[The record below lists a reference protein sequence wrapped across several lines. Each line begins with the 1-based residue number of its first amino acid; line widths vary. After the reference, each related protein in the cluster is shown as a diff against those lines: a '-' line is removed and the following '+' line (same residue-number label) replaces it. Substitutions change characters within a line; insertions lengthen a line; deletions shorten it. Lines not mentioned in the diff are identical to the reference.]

1 MHRRRTPWKPWL
13 GLLAVGAALGGLLL
27 LAGGRARQAPAARLE
42 EPRPPRD
49 LPIRLVPA
57 PAPPSDAGPTTF
69 EGRVVDAATLA
80 GVAGAELTFSRGG
93 VADSIRA
100 DARGAFVFRP
110 SATGR
115 WQLAVVTG
123 EGHLPFA
130 PEWGTSPVLLD
141 AQPGRHVRGIEILLT
156 RAALLLGRVL
166 DEDRLPV
173 PGAEV
178 RLLGARGKPALVTIP
193 DRFVTDGQ
201 GLFRAAAPEGSVLVA
216 RKDGHY
222 PGRASVDAAALLDGR
237 IDVQLGPAWSGQA
250 AGTGVIAGRV
260 MAGDQPVSGAVVELS
275 RQRGWRIPAPLAQA
289 VTDAGG
295 RFRFGELSDAP
306 HALLVRA
313 EGFRAETAD
322 HVFPG
327 GDEVTVALE
336 PGGRLRGCVRSST
349 TGAPVAPFSLQL
361 YEATAK
367 QNLDV
372 PDRTLSVLD
381 PSGCF
386 ALDDLIPG
394 PTRLVV
400 SAPGFAPVNDLVAD
414 VQAPPAEAVIDAVL
428 SPGGTV
434 VGTVR
439 DEGGAPVPGARVHA
453 TETLYLVRWVTTPR
467 SVVEAVADDAGRFR
481 LAGLPA
487 TVTVTAVAAG
497 YASESV
503 GGVDVPPGGEVGPIE
518 LRLRKLVPGEAT
530 PAPLAG
536 IGAVLGPDADDDAL
550 AVVAVRPG
558 SAAADAGLTPG
569 DRIVEIDGSTIAE
582 LGAGGAAE
590 AIRGPVGTP
599 VFLRIRRGNG
609 ELDLEAQR
617 RPALR

>member
-1 MHRRRTPWKPWL
+1 MRRRRQLWL
-13 GLLAVGAALGGLLL
+13 GLLAACAVAGGLALLAAL
-27 LAGGRARQAPAARLE
+27 RAPGPPRVARPE
-42 EPRPPRD
+42 TPRPPRD
-49 LPIRLVPA
+49 LPIRLVPVRP
-57 PAPPSDAGPTTF
+57 PAPDAGPTTF
-69 EGRVVDAATLA
+69 EGRVVDADTLA
-80 GVAGAELTFSRGG
+80 GIPGAELTFSRGG
-93 VADSIRA
+93 VADSVRA
-100 DARGAFVFRP
+100 DARGAFLFRP
-110 SATGR
+110 SAAGR

-123 EGHLPFA
+123 DGHLPFA

-141 AQPGRHVRGIEILLT
+141 AQPGKHVRGIEILLT
-156 RAALLLGRVL
+156 PAALLQGRVL
-166 DEDRLPV
+166 DEDLQPV

-178 RLLGARGKPALVTIP
+178 RLLGARGKPALVSIP

-222 PGRASVDAAALLDGR
+222 PGRATVDAAALLDGR

-250 AGTGVIAGRV
+250 AGTGVLSGRV
-260 MAGDQPVSGAVVELS
+260 LAGDQPVSGAVVELS
-275 RQRGWRIPAPLAQA
+275 RLRGWHIPSPLAQA

-295 RFRFGELSDAP
+295 RFRFGELADAP
-306 HALLVRA
+306 HTLLVRA
-313 EGFRAETAD
+313 DGFRAETAER
-322 HVFPG
+322 VFPG
-327 GDEVTVALE
+327 GGEVTVRLE
-336 PGGRLRGCVRSST
+336 PGGRLRGCVRSSA
-349 TGAPVAPFSLQL
+349 TGAPVAPFTLQL

-367 QNLDV
+367 QNLDI

-400 SAPGFAPVNDLVAD
+400 SAPGFAPVNDLVTD
-414 VQAPPAEAVIDAVL
+414 VQAPPAEAVIDATL
-428 SPGGTV
+428 APGGAVTGV
-434 VGTVR
+434 VR
-439 DEGGAPVPGARVHA
+439 NEAGAPVAGARVHA

-487 TVTVTAVAAG
+487 NVTVTAVAAG
-497 YASESV
+497 YATQSV
-503 GGVDVPPGGEVGPIE
+503 GGVDVAPGGEVGPLE
-518 LRLRKLVPGEAT
+518 FRLRKLVPGEAT
-530 PAPLAG
+530 PAPLSG
-536 IGAVLGPDADDDAL
+536 IGVVLGPDGAADAL

-558 SAAADAGLTPG
+558 SAAAEAGLTPG
-569 DRIVEIDGSTIAE
+569 DQIVEIDGSTIAE

-609 ELDLEAQR
+609 ELDLQARR
-617 RPALR
+617 RPAAP